1 MPTPGNGISI
11 RIEGSLTPGERC
23 LTPREGSLTPHERCL
38 TPYAEGLRLQR
49 ELHAARCAGEI
60 GDTILFVEH
69 PPVYTFGRSSDAGH
83 LLWNRETLEAKG
95 IELVETDRGGDV
107 TFHGPGQIVA
117 YPIVDLVARGLG
129 VRDYVFRL
137 EQAVIDTLAACGL
150 PAGRDPRNRGVWIG
164 NAKICAIGIRVSRHV
179 TLHGLALNVNTDL
192 AYFSGFVPCGLA
204 DADVTSLAEELGSPQ
219 DMDAVRGILVENL
232 VKQLGS

>member
-11 RIEGSLTPGERC
+11 RI
-23 LTPREGSLTPHERCL
+23 ERCL

-49 ELHAARCAGEI
+49 ELHAAWCAGEI

-69 PPVYTFGRSSDAGH
+69 PPVYTLGRSSETGH
-83 LLWNRETLEAKG
+83 LLWSRETLKARG
-95 IELVETDRGGDV
+95 IELAEADRGGDI

-129 VRDYVFRL
+129 VRDYIFRL
-137 EQAVIDTLAACGL
+137 EQAVIETLAAFGQT
-150 PAGRDPRNRGVWIG
+150 AGRDPRNRGVWVG

-179 TLHGLALNVNTDL
+179 TMHGLALNVNTDL
-192 AYFSGFVPCGLA
+192 SYFAGIVPCGLP
-204 DADVTSLAEELGSPQ
+204 DAGVTSLAEELG
-219 DMDAVRGILVENL
+219 VRKDLESVRDVLAENL
-232 VKQLGS
+232 VTQIARQGHGQ